1 MRLLIPLLA
10 IGALAGCATT
20 DAPMPVPT
28 ATGTPTPS
36 GTPAAMLPLPG
47 TDFLMDQLDVYSDDT
62 RAPIIRF
69 AAAHIAGE
77 GENFQF
83 TLAEGTYLL
92 RVSCSTDASDS
103 VDVTLDFADGRPSVQ
118 YEAYCGETPPSGIV
132 TVTTQGPE
140 FSAGGAVTMRIE
152 SGSRFV
158 AAAGLVPAS

>member
-1 MRLLIPLLA
+1 
-10 IGALAGCATT
+10 
-20 DAPMPVPT
+20 
-28 ATGTPTPS
+28 
-36 GTPAAMLPLPG
+36 MLPLPG
-47 TDFLMDQLDVYSDDT
+47 TDFLMDQLDVYADDT

-103 VDVTLDFADGRPSVQ
+103 VEVTLDFADGRPSVQ

-140 FSAGGAVTMRIE
+140 FSAGGAATMRIE